1 MTGNFQRP
9 QRLNWPDLPMPTA
22 RMACFSYILLIIY
35 ASIYP
40 FNFNVSVGAT
50 YLDWTLAPI
59 PQYITSFDVF
69 TNILGYLP
77 LGFLIVF
84 AVYPRLKSYRALLLS
99 IIIGALLSAGLESLQ
114 TWLVTRIP
122 SNVDWWANIS
132 GVAIGALVAITLD
145 PAWLSG
151 SVFQR
156 KRIEW
161 FGVRSSGILLLLAFP
176 WAQIYPQTAW
186 LAMGGLATKWPNSS
200 LWTSTFNFATI
211 EIATTMLAWIFAGIS
226 IALTMR
232 KDAPK
237 LPLLFCLLIATIIL
251 KGLFSGMQFGADKSF
266 AWLTPPALWG
276 MIFSTILLFGVLQ
289 LNRVYLYLIGVCALL
304 GMLFLVNFL
313 PQNPYYL
320 VTIQEWRQGRLLH
333 FNHLMSW
340 LAWIWPVAACLSL
353 IKGLKLKSSI

>member
-1 MTGNFQRP
+1 VT
-9 QRLNWPDLPMPTA
+9 
-22 RMACFSYILLIIY
+22 
-35 ASIYP
+35 
-40 FNFNVSVGAT
+40 
-50 YLDWTLAPI
+50 
-59 PQYITSFDVF
+59 
-69 TNILGYLP
+69 
-77 LGFLIVF
+77 
-84 AVYPRLKSYRALLLS
+84 
-99 IIIGALLSAGLESLQ
+99 IGALFA
-114 TWLVTRIP
+114 
-122 SNVDWWANIS
+122 IS
-132 GVAIGALVAITLD
+132 LD
-145 PAWLSG
+145 PTWLSG

-161 FGVRSSGILLLLAFP
+161 FGVRSSGILLLIAFP

-186 LAMGGLATKWPNSS
+186 LAMGGLATKWPNSM

-211 EIATTMLAWIFAGIS
+211 EIATTMMAWIFAGIS

-232 KDAPK
+232 KGAPK

-276 MIFSTILLFGVLQ
+276 MIFSTILLFGALQ

-304 GMLFLVNFL
+304 GMLFLVNFF

-340 LAWIWPVAACLSL
+340 LAWIWPVVACLSL